1 MIAVRVR
8 GSGSDTSAPSIVGR
22 RFVLDRSSRL
32 LWLGF
37 MAIGVAWALAFAH
50 DKGYPVLRIWGSVAV
65 VAYAFAAL
73 AAVAVPRRWVPG
85 VVASTSVIG
94 AVLAPLVLLAVNGQA
109 QSEVTVVE
117 RSAQLLV
124 HGAPLYLSDPQQRY
138 DYNPYLPGMSVFGL
152 PHQLIDRHP
161 ATGAGGAILT
171 ILGDARI
178 WFALVFVACLV
189 ASWFLL
195 RRPSSAGERAPAD
208 IRLLVALIGGPMVA
222 VPLCASGVDL
232 PMIGLSCLAV
242 ACAAR
247 GWGFTTGCVTAL
259 TCALKWTA
267 WPLLPVVTVLVFMR
281 RGLRAA
287 LWSALL
293 GVAATLGSILPFA
306 LDDGPAMITQVA
318 RFPLGLAHVPTSAAS
333 PLPGHLLADMGS
345 LGRVAGLSLLAI
357 SCGTVA
363 VWTVRRPPRTAVQA
377 VNRLATLLTA
387 AFLFAPSSR
396 FGYFGLPLVL
406 WLLPHLASGSVQLT
420 VPHWRR
426 GGALHVVLSFAPTK
440 PASTKPAS
448 TVA

>member
-1 MIAVRVR
+1 MTAVDVSRPTTDD
-8 GSGSDTSAPSIVGR
+8 GELPPSIVGKR
-22 RFVLDRSSRL
+22 VILDRSSRL

-37 MAIGVAWALAFAH
+37 VAIGAAWALAFAH
-50 DKGYPVLRIWGSVAV
+50 DTGYPVLRIWGSLAV

-73 AAVAVPRRWVPG
+73 AAVAVPRRWVPS
-85 VVASTSVIG
+85 VVVSTSVVG
-94 AVLAPLVLLAVNGQA
+94 AVLAPLLLLAVNSQA

-124 HGAPLYLSDPQQRY
+124 HGAPLYLSDPHQRY

-152 PHQLIDRHP
+152 PHQLLDRYSP
-161 ATGAGGAILT
+161 TGVGGAVLT

-195 RRPSSAGERAPAD
+195 RHASSVGDRPPAD

-281 RGLRAA
+281 RGVRAA

-293 GVAATLGSILPFA
+293 GVAATTGSIVPFA
-306 LDDGPAMITQVA
+306 LGDGRAMITQVA
-318 RFPLGLAHVPTSAAS
+318 RFPLGLAQVPTSAAS
-333 PLPGHLLADMGS
+333 PLPGHLLAEMGF
-345 LGRVAGLSLLAI
+345 LGRVADLILLAI
-357 SCGTVA
+357 SCGAVA
-363 VWTVRRPPRTAVQA
+363 VWTIRRPPRTAVQA
-377 VNRLATLLTA
+377 VNRLAAGLTA

-420 VPHWRR
+420 IPHWRR
-426 GGALHVVLSFAPTK
+426 GRSVHVVLTFAPTK
-440 PASTKPAS
+440 PAA
-448 TVA
+448 TVV

>member
-1 MIAVRVR
+1 MTAVDVSRSTGGATPASIAGKRV
-8 GSGSDTSAPSIVGR
+8 I
-22 RFVLDRSSRL
+22 LDRSSRL
-32 LWLGF
+32 LWLSF
-37 MAIGVAWALAFAH
+37 MAIGAAWALAFAH
-50 DKGYPVLRIWGSVAV
+50 DTGYPVLRVWGSLAV
-65 VAYAFAAL
+65 VAYSFAAL
-73 AAVAVPRRWVPG
+73 AAVALPRRWVPSA
-85 VVASTSVIG
+85 VASTSVVG
-94 AVLAPLVLLAVNGQA
+94 AVLAPLAVLAVNGQA
-109 QSEVTVVE
+109 QSEVGVVE

-124 HGAPLYLSDPQQRY
+124 QGGPLYLSNPQQRF

-152 PHQLIDRHP
+152 PHQLLDRHSP
-161 ATGAGGAILT
+161 TGTAGAVLT

-189 ASWFLL
+189 ASWLLL
-195 RRPSSAGERAPAD
+195 RRASSAGERAPAD
-208 IRLLVALIGGPMVA
+208 SRLLIALIGGPMVA
-222 VPLCASGVDL
+222 VPLCVSGVDL

-247 GWGFTTGCVTAL
+247 GWGFTTGLVTAL

-281 RGLRAA
+281 SGLRAA

-293 GVAATLGSILPFA
+293 GVAATAGSIVPFA
-306 LDDGPAMITQVA
+306 LDDGRAMITQVA
-318 RFPLGLAHVPTSAAS
+318 KFPLGLAQEHTSAAS

-345 LGRVAGLSLLAI
+345 LGRAAGLALLVI

-363 VWTVRRPPRTAVQA
+363 VWTIRRPPRTAVQA
-377 VNRLATLLTA
+377 VNRLAAGLTA

-426 GGALHVVLSFAPTK
+426 GHSLHVVLTFAPTK
-440 PASTKPAS
+440 PAT
-448 TVA
+448 TVV